1 MSCPTTWLATIA
13 ALVCVTACASESAL
27 AETDRWRADG
37 SDQAVADVI
46 DAVTAFPTQLDP
58 RIWDGMQMKPEVRE
72 ATLRVVDRIVADTDI
87 AGLTLDGVDLFGSNA
102 SYEYDD
108 ASDFGVHVFVT
119 SDSMASG
126 PLDDVLKLLNSEVEH
141 RQEGKITFNGVP
153 VEVTFHSER
162 TESYQPRQGI
172 GQYSISEGRWVVTP
186 VQQPDNFDRAQM
198 AVDMAGF
205 IAKYNDLASA
215 YQRGRTGF
223 DCARFDALDDE
234 LGAYR
239 NSGFVEGP
247 GSRSTQ
253 NLSYRALRRLNVSV
267 PDMVDTLED
276 DCTFVNESLG
286 VGER

>member
-1 MSCPTTWLATIA
+1 MSSPMTWLATIA
-13 ALVCVTACASESAL
+13 ALMCVTACASESAPVEADGWL
-27 AETDRWRADG
+27 ADG
-37 SDQAVADVI
+37 SDQAVTKVI
-46 DAVTAFPTQLDP
+46 DGVTTFPTQLDP
-58 RIWDGMQMKPEVRE
+58 RIWDDMQMKPDVRE
-72 ATLRVVDRIVADTDI
+72 ATLRVVHRIVGDTGI
-87 AGLTLDGVDLFGSNA
+87 EGLTIDGVDLFGSNA

-108 ASDFGVHVFVT
+108 TSDFGVHVFVS
-119 SDSMASG
+119 SDAMAPG
-126 PLDDVLKLLNSEVEH
+126 PLDDVLKLLNSEVKH

-153 VEVTFHSER
+153 VEVTFHGKR
-162 TESYQPRQGI
+162 TGSYQPRQGI

-186 VQQPDNFDRAQM
+186 VQQPDKFDRAQM
-198 AVDMAGF
+198 AVEMKDF

-215 YQRGRTGF
+215 YQKGRTGF

-239 NSGFVEGP
+239 NSGFVEGL

-286 VGER
+286 VGEG